1 MFFSGG
7 NGTGNEPCPS
17 LAALV
22 GGTIPAGWTLNAVT
36 VTDVGSFEGSP
47 LGVTSS
53 YVITATL
60 GPGTGGAT
68 YAWNGGTVNTGEG
81 TTGSQ
86 QVSNNP
92 QTAFA
97 TGGLTLTN
105 AASSFT
111 VTATSAVTA
120 GSMSQSTDSK
130 FVTYDYSVPTVSGTP
145 EPSVM
150 SLVGFGMVGLGI
162 LGSKLRRKK

>member
-60 GPGTGGAT
+60 GGPYT
-68 YAWNGGTVNTGEG
+68 WNGGTVNTGEG

-111 VTATSAVTA
+111 VTAISAVTA

-130 FVTYDYSVPTVSGTP
+130 FVTYDYSVPSGTP

-162 LGSKLRRKK
+162 FGSKLRRKK